1 MFGGIKYLLYLCIV
15 EIKNKIRLGFCIM
28 KFTIGIKPTII
39 RGSGTLRQA
48 KERINGVFSIS
59 STYGSGYI
67 DHIRHFPKCVYG
79 YNIEVFKRGKY
90 RKDKHYVIYRY
101 EFPIEIFQ
109 LLNVEIKQGS
119 RTFKIVHK

>member
-1 MFGGIKYLLYLCIV
+1 
-15 EIKNKIRLGFCIM
+15 M

-48 KERINGVFSIS
+48 KERVRSSVNQCFCYSTFGNGWMNSK
-59 STYGSGYI
+59 Y
-67 DHIRHFPKCVYG
+67 VYG

-101 EFPIEIFQ
+101 TFPKEIFQ
-109 LLNVEIKQGS
+109 MLNVCIKQGS
-119 RTFKIVHK
+119 RTFKILKQ